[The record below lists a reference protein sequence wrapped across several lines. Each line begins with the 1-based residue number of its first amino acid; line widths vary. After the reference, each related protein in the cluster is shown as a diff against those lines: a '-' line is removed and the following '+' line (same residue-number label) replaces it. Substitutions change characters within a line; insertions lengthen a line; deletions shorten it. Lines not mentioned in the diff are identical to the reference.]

1 MVTWLP
7 SECRRSAI
15 AYGPENF
22 AQNPWEKKNE
32 SNDER
37 KNYRERVR
45 EERNHLFQPNRSS
58 SSGRGRKRKS
68 ACPQSQKQ
76 WSFQFVCLADKYS
89 FKTPSSLEKQMLFKA
104 GLSLKKI
111 KLDPNDDEDTVKE
124 KVTSDVKD
132 SDGNTVGFPAL
143 RSCGGFELM

>member
-1 MVTWLP
+1 
-7 SECRRSAI
+7 
-15 AYGPENF
+15 
-22 AQNPWEKKNE
+22 
-32 SNDER
+32 
-37 KNYRERVR
+37 
-45 EERNHLFQPNRSS
+45 
-58 SSGRGRKRKS
+58 
-68 ACPQSQKQ
+68 
-76 WSFQFVCLADKYS
+76 
-89 FKTPSSLEKQMLFKA
+89 MLFKA